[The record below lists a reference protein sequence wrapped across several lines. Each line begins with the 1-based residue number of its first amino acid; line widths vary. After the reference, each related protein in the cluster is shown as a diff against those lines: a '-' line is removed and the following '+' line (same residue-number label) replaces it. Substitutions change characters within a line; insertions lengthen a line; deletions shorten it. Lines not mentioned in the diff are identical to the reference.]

1 MNTPPIE
8 IRLHTHITAE
18 ERQHL
23 FGWGTDIYGDNHYH
37 LEWRPRQWHA
47 FVYAADN
54 LVGHVGFIKHEVQV
68 GNQPVLVGGV
78 GQVVTLPAGQRRG
91 YARAALRW
99 SAAFLCDELRAA
111 FGLLF
116 CVERMVPFYAGL
128 GWQVVEAPVW
138 IEQPTGR
145 VISPM
150 PVMVLPCQGQVWPA
164 GAVELNSLP
173 W

>member
-1 MNTPPIE
+1 
-8 IRLHTHITAE
+8 
-18 ERQHL
+18 
-23 FGWGTDIYGDNHYH
+23 
-37 LEWRPRQWHA
+37 
-47 FVYAADN
+47 
-54 LVGHVGFIKHEVQV
+54 VGHVGFIKHEVQV